1 MLPLESLPSPPA
13 TSTTGLLSGIR
24 VVDLT
29 TSIADPYATLLFADM
44 GAEVVKIERPGSG
57 DDSRAWGPPF
67 LDGESLWFLSVNRN
81 KRSVTLDYSGTAG
94 RRVLY
99 DLVREAD
106 VIIVNLVERV
116 QKKLGVDYS
125 SLTAIKPDV
134 VFVSL
139 TGFGLEGAR
148 KDFPCYDLIA
158 EG

>member
-1 MLPLESLPSPPA
+1 MLL
-13 TSTTGLLSGIR
+13 
-24 VVDLT
+24 
-29 TSIADPYATLLFADM
+29 ADM
-44 GAEVVKIERPGSG
+44 GAEVVKIERPRSG

-81 KRSVTLDYSGTAG
+81 KRSVTLDYSSEAG
-94 RRVLY
+94 RCVLH
-99 DLVREAD
+99 DLVRKSD
-106 VIIVNLVERV
+106 VVIVNLVERV
-116 QKKLGVDYS
+116 QRKLGVDYE
-125 SLTAIKPDV
+125 SLKAIKADV